1 MAINAINTISEKV
14 HDNALQ
20 QELSKQKLWY
30 SVIQNKATDRL
41 QNERAEEYHASAM
54 QDLML
59 KGGIQMNTF
68 TNCSTSKIAELMI
81 QGSNRGITSM
91 WKSMNHHQNS
101 GNLSMEVAKELV
113 DFEQKSIA
121 RLKKIFIKGVTM
133 TRLNKYL
140 AECGLC
146 SRREA
151 DKLID
156 QGRVYVNGQRA
167 VSGMKVCDRDIVEVN
182 HQRLQSAAAS
192 KVVLAYNKPV
202 GITCTEKDRYAE
214 KTIVEAV
221 NYPVRLTYAGRLD
234 KASDGLIILTND
246 GELIQRMMKGA
257 NGHEKEYLVKVD
269 RELTEEFLT
278 KMAQGVYLR
287 ELDATT
293 RPCTLKRIGKYT
305 FQITLTQGLNRQ
317 IRRMCGCFG
326 YNVKSLTRIRVMNIE
341 LNGLKSGEYR
351 EIKGQER
358 ETLYRLCGISDSQ

>member
-1 MAINAINTISEKV
+1 
-14 HDNALQ
+14 
-20 QELSKQKLWY
+20 
-30 SVIQNKATDRL
+30 
-41 QNERAEEYHASAM
+41 
-54 QDLML
+54 
-59 KGGIQMNTF
+59 
-68 TNCSTSKIAELMI
+68 
-81 QGSNRGITSM
+81 
-91 WKSMNHHQNS
+91 
-101 GNLSMEVAKELV
+101 
-113 DFEQKSIA
+113 
-121 RLKKIFIKGVTM
+121 M

-182 HQRLQSAAAS
+182 HQRLRSAAAS

-278 KMAQGVYLR
+278 KMAQGVYLK
-287 ELDATT
+287 ELDVTT

-317 IRRMCGCFG
+317 IRRMCGSFG

-341 LNGLKSGEYR
+341 LNGLKSGVYR